1 MIRRNSLRVLILAAA
16 LALMAGSSAFAQT
29 GKRARPAQTAMAAEQ
44 ATSSQQVANQGFG
57 VPESLSGTI
66 QMVVAD
72 QNLLVVNGPNGV
84 PYDLKITPKTVIV
97 VGNKAGTIETLA
109 GAIGKQ
115 VSVGFVPR
123 REGNFATRVEV
134 AGS

>member
-29 GKRARPAQTAMAAEQ
+29 GKRVRPAAEQ

>member
-1 MIRRNSLRVLILAAA
+1 MIRRYSLRVLILTAA

-29 GKRARPAQTAMAAEQ
+29 RKHPRPARTATAAEQ
-44 ATSSQQVANQGFG
+44 TTSSQEMANQGFG

-72 QNLLVVNGPNGV
+72 QNLLVINGPNGV

-97 VGNKAGTIETLA
+97 VGNKAGTIETLS
-109 GAIGKQ
+109 GAVGKQ
-115 VSVGFVPR
+115 VSVGFVPK

-134 AGS
+134 AG

>member
-1 MIRRNSLRVLILAAA
+1 MIRRYSWHALALTAA
-16 LALMAGSSAFAQT
+16 LALMAGSSGFAQT
-29 GKRARPAQTAMAAEQ
+29 RNHPRPARPATAAEHSI
-44 ATSSQQVANQGFG
+44 SSQEMANQGFG
-57 VPESLSGTI
+57 VPESLSGTV

-72 QNLLVVNGPNGV
+72 QNLLVVSGPNGV

-97 VGNKAGTIETLA
+97 VGDKAGTIETLS

-123 REGNFATRVEV
+123 RDGNYATRIEV
-134 AGS
+134 AG